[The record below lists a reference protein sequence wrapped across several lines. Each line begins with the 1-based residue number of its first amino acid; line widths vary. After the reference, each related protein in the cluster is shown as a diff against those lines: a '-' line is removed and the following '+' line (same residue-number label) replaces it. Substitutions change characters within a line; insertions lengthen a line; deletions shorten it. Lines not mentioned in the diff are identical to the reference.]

1 MVSSLRL
8 EVLLEDVV
16 GGTLLAPVSDDT
28 RGAFDHLS
36 SGAWKYFNNFKYY
49 TTPSKYLGTHPD
61 FSL

>member
-1 MVSSLRL
+1 MWQWNTMVSSLRL

-49 TTPSKYLGTHPD
+49 TP
-61 FSL
+61 